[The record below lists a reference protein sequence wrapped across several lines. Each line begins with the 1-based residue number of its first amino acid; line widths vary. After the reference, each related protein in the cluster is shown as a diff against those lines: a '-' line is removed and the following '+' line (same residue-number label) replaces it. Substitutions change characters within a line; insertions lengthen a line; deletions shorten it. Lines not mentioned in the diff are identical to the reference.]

1 MRKLTAILL
10 SLLLIPSLAFGAA
23 SRSFDNS
30 NDRVD
35 FGDPADGH
43 LDFGTG
49 DLSIYIWVITADTDS
64 FVLSK
69 RANST
74 AVGYEFLV
82 GGGSTAGDMYFRYGG
97 ATTGSNYTYSDPA
110 GTTTTWVNMI
120 GVLKYGTSATY
131 YLNATQ
137 SSKGMQFNT
146 VSPGSTSSTTAL
158 AIGERG
164 GGDGDYSGLAAYA
177 IVMSFAANADY
188 IRTEIFWLPE
198 MAAAFGSVR
207 LFAPLWGDSP
217 ELDFSGY
224 GTAGTVT
231 GATTSSDGPPVM
243 FGMGLPL

>member
-1 MRKLTAILL
+1 MRKLTAFI
-10 SLLLIPSLAFGAA
+10 SILLLIPSLAFGAA

-30 NDRVD
+30 NDRID
-35 FGDPADGH
+35 FGDPVDGH

-49 DLSIYIWVITADTDS
+49 DLSIYQWVLTADTDS
-64 FVLSK
+64 FSLSK
-69 RANST
+69 RAGST

-82 GGGSTAGDMYFRYGG
+82 GGATTAGNMFFRYGG
-97 ATTGSNYTYSDPA
+97 ATTGSNYTYADLA
-110 GTTTTWVNMI
+110 GTTTTWINMI
-120 GVLKYGTSATY
+120 GVLDYGVSATY

-146 VSPGSTSSTTAL
+146 VTPGSTSSTTAL

-164 GGDGDYSGLAAYA
+164 GGDGDYSGLAAYT
-177 IVMSFAANADY
+177 IVMAFAANADY
-188 IRTEIFWLPE
+188 IRTEILWLPE

-224 GTAGTVT
+224 GTTGTVT
-231 GATTSSDGPPVM
+231 GATTSSNGPPVM